1 MAEKMGT
8 EIGKYIKKYRENLG
22 LTQTEVAS
30 KANIAQASMCQ
41 FENGSKIP
49 SAVTLKVLADILGV
63 TPNDLYGISTKSA

>member
-1 MAEKMGT
+1 MGT

-30 KANIAQASMCQ
+30 KANIAQSSLAQ

-49 SAVTLKVLADILGV
+49 SAVTLKVLAEIFGV